1 MHMALRWICR
11 LVDLSASSLPSP
23 VLGIQ
28 LEVEIVPDTFPF
40 PGSADR
46 LPCLI
51 GIFHIT
57 MQLLSPCIVISP
69 ESLHFIEFICLDTD
83 GSIIA
88 APCHDWPSRGCMMQ
102 ASVMVYMCLPST
114 ISRSDNERFPAKSGR
129 SPP

>member
-11 LVDLSASSLPSP
+11 LVDLSASSLTSP

-28 LEVEIVPDTFPF
+28 LEVEIVPNTFPF
-40 PGSADR
+40 PGSADC
-46 LPCLI
+46 LPCLL

-57 MQLLSPCIVISP
+57 MQILSPCIVTSP

-88 APCHDWPSRGCMMQ
+88 APCHDWPSVG
-102 ASVMVYMCLPST
+102 A
-114 ISRSDNERFPAKSGR
+114 
-129 SPP
+129 